1 MKIRVFVD
9 TNVFIFAFEFPASN
23 SRVIV
28 DLLNEDKIEVIISEL
43 VVKEVYRYFRRF
55 HSKELA
61 DDYRRYLFETCT
73 IVFSEEVENKL
84 NKYRGLIKEK
94 DLEQLVVVK
103 EFGIKYL
110 IAYDRHFEGI
120 GEYRTPREFVLAMEL
135 EAFGSEH

>member
-103 EFGIKYL
+103 EFGIMYL

-120 GEYRTPREFVLAMEL
+120 EEYRTPREFVLATGL
-135 EAFGSEH
+135 EAFESEY

>member
-28 DLLNEDKIEVIISEL
+28 DLLNEEKIEVIISE
-43 VVKEVYRYFRRF
+43 VVIKEVYRYFRRF

-61 DDYRRYLFETCT
+61 DDFRRYLFETCT
-73 IVFSEEVENKL
+73 VVFSEEVENKL

-120 GEYRTPREFVLAMEL
+120 EEYRTPREFVLAMGL
-135 EAFGSEH
+135 EVFESEY

>member
-9 TNVFIFAFEFPASN
+9 TNVFIFAFEFPTSN
-23 SRVIV
+23 SRGIV
-28 DLLNEDKIEVIISEL
+28 DLLNEEKIEVVISEM

-84 NKYRGLIKEK
+84 DNYRGLIKEK

-110 IAYDRHFEGI
+110 IAYDRHFEEI
-120 GEYRTPREFVLAMEL
+120 EEYRTPREFVLAMGL
-135 EAFGSEH
+135 EPFEREY